1 MCFFLFV
8 FLLQLANN
16 VQNAVCVGNS
26 SSSFSVSFSQRLLFF
41 IATTALWL
49 PIRIA
54 QGRSFEE
61 VQTEVANS
69 QWAIAMSLI
78 KQGDFFGG
86 F

>member
-1 MCFFLFV
+1 MCKMLFA
-8 FLLQLANN
+8 LAIPLHR
-16 VQNAVCVGNS
+16 
-26 SSSFSVSFSQRLLFF
+26 FPFSQRLLFF

-69 QWAIAMSLI
+69 Q
-78 KQGDFFGG
+78 
-86 F
+86 